1 MVRNLVYLLIT
12 VLVAISATAQTKKE
26 NVLLLSGEW
35 NFRFDPQN
43 VGINQRWY
51 KTLPFDDTIILPG
64 TTDEQAK
71 GNPEPPELG
80 RFTRIHAYRGAAWY
94 QTEVEIPKHF
104 EGKRLVLS
112 MERTKVTKYGLMV
125 NLLGKITRL
134 LPCNALNLHQ
144 LLLRESTLSR

>member
-112 MERTKVTKYGLMV
+112 MERTKVTKVWFDGEFVGEDNSL
-125 NLLGKITRL
+125 ITVQRFE
-134 LPCNALNLHQ
+134 PVSYTH
-144 LLLRESTLSR
+144 LRAHETD

>member
-104 EGKRLVLS
+104 EGKRLCF
-112 MERTKVTKYGLMV
+112 RW
-125 NLLGKITRL
+125 
-134 LPCNALNLHQ
+134 NALK
-144 LLLRESTLSR
+144 

>member
-51 KTLPFDDTIILPG
+51 KTLPFDDTIMN
-64 TTDEQAK
+64 K
-71 GNPEPPELG
+71 
-80 RFTRIHAYRGAAWY
+80 RK
-94 QTEVEIPKHF
+94 EIP
-104 EGKRLVLS
+104 
-112 MERTKVTKYGLMV
+112 
-125 NLLGKITRL
+125 N
-134 LPCNALNLHQ
+134 HQ
-144 LLLRESTLSR
+144 N